1 MTGQGI
7 SHVQTPLELSF
18 NNMDASDAAK
28 SMVEARAARLDE
40 RFDGITSCH
49 VWVDAEQRSATG
61 STARNVTYDVRIE
74 LRVPGTEL
82 AVNSKPGNI
91 RAHTDLRIA
100 IRDSFDAMERQL
112 AGYAEKL
119 RREVK
124 AHDAPLQGKVVRLFP
139 AQGYGFVAT
148 TDGREVYFH
157 RNSVTEDGFASLDAG
172 TPVQLTVI
180 DGESPEGPQATTVR
194 PIRPRQLERQP

>member
-1 MTGQGI
+1 MQRDAN
-7 SHVQTPLELSF
+7 VQTPLELSF

-28 SMVEARAARLDE
+28 AMVSERAARLDE

-49 VWVDAEQRSATG
+49 VWIDAERRSASG
-61 STARNVTYDVRIE
+61 ATARNISYDVRIE

-82 AVNSKPGNI
+82 AVNAKPGDV

-112 AGYAEKL
+112 ESYAERL

-124 AHDAPLQGKVVRLFP
+124 SHGAPLQGKVLRLFP
-139 AQGYGFVAT
+139 AQGYGFIAT
-148 TDGREVYFH
+148 TDGREIYFH
-157 RNSVTEDGFASLDAG
+157 RNSVTEDGFASLDVGA
-172 TPVQLTVI
+172 PVQLTVV